1 MTASQARKAA
11 RALKRELNAWLTRE
25 LEQGLFTDTALE
37 AHILLRAIGAA
48 FSERKQKGTP
58 PVFTLELTPDWPEPE
73 RHWLEAGLSVKLSE
87 KSTAELFRIFEKA
100 AEGTNLSRKAIF
112 VGQVFESLVQ
122 VPRSSKTANLERP
135 DKETK
140 AAELISFTQVL
151 TPPAVVSYILEKSLG
166 KALEQL
172 PQERDKKLSALR
184 KLKVLEP
191 CVGTGNFYFTA
202 LEMLMPLYQELG
214 LSSAQA
220 FEETLRLNLF
230 AMEMDGRALTVLKLL
245 CAALAKDIT
254 GKPQLP
260 ALNCFL
266 ASDENLLG
274 SLAPQLPE
282 SIADNQFDI
291 VVANPPYLGRK
302 LLDRNL
308 KKLLKDLYP
317 GCHNELGHC
326 FLVRSLDWVKPGGRV
341 GFIMQSSILSLPSAA
356 SIRRDILK
364 HCCIEQV
371 VNLGSRVFPLLS
383 GEKADSAILI
393 LRKQEA
399 NDQTTISYFDLTRQE
414 EKGLFLDRLSKQEK
428 GAPLPFFKKQYDF
441 NKHEGF
447 TFNFK
452 RPRTAS
458 LLYATLP
465 RLSEKADI
473 KQGLAT
479 SDNERFVRYSWE
491 IENEEIGKS
500 YRYYIKGKGAR
511 RWYHPLE
518 DVVFWQDQG
527 HLVKEAVNSAYPYLK
542 GKVHW
547 VVKNEN
553 YYFQPGLTFS
563 FVNAQAL
570 AVRKMP
576 AGCIFD
582 VGGSAIFARDIEE
595 NLLLAY
601 LNSGLAMTF
610 AQDLNPTI
618 NFQVGDLKKIPV
630 PFFEGECKDT
640 LMDIAEQAVAISE
653 NLYHLESPYLLPRPG
668 TRLIDKESFANYRK
682 NHHLTQ
688 ERLIELDCRNDEL
701 ILKASATG
709 LSLSEHTELLSWLD
723 NFWRPET
730 AKIKEAAEYCLS
742 ELATAL
748 YLLMKALSGKIA
760 DLNEFIQLKEGTE
773 QLMTTTSLS
782 GGSPLLV
789 LDSIFFA
796 TALGVDLNTYLR
808 EKLNDKLRALY
819 LQQPPYFILPCSKNT
834 YLVPFLTFK
843 QVYLKQDCQNSK
855 ENLLPENWCREADEK
870 LQKLAAQ
877 LEDKEARARQLF
889 SLIQ

>member
-25 LEQGLFTDTALE
+25 LEQGPFDATALE
-37 AHILLRAIGAA
+37 AQILLRAVGTTV
-48 FSERKQKGTP
+48 SEKPKEVTP
-58 PVFTLELTPDWPEPE
+58 TDFALSQSLTLPPRERDW
-73 RHWLEAGLSVKLSE
+73 LKAGLAVKLGE
-87 KSTAELFRIFEKA
+87 KSIAELSRIFKTA
-100 AEGTNLSRKAIF
+100 AEGKSLSQKAIF
-112 VGQVFESLVQ
+112 VGLVFECLVQ
-122 VPRSSKTANLERP
+122 VPRSFETANLERP
-135 DKETK
+135 DKETE
-140 AAELISFTQVL
+140 AAELIHFTQVL
-151 TPPAVVSYILEKSLG
+151 TPQAVVSYILEMSLG
-166 KALEQL
+166 KAMEQL
-172 PQERDKKLSALR
+172 PKQGEERLSALR
-184 KLKVLEP
+184 RLKLLDP
-191 CVGTGNFYFTA
+191 CVGTGNFFFTA
-202 LEMLMPLYQELG
+202 LGLLMPLYQELG
-214 LSSAQA
+214 LSRAQA
-220 FEETLRLNLF
+220 FEECLSFNLY
-230 AMEMDGRALTVLKLL
+230 AMEMDARALTVLKLI
-245 CAALAKDIT
+245 CAALAEAIE
-254 GKPQLP
+254 GSPQLT

-266 ASDENLLG
+266 LSDENLLG
-274 SLAPQLPE
+274 ALSPQLPE
-282 SIADNQFDI
+282 AIADNKFDI

-326 FLVRSLDWVKPGGRV
+326 FLARSLNWVKRGGRL

-356 SIRRDILK
+356 PIRQEVLK
-364 HCCIEQV
+364 HCSIEQV
-371 VNLGSRVFPLLS
+371 VNLGARVFPLLS
-383 GEKADSAILI
+383 GEKADSAILL
-393 LRKQEA
+393 LRRQEA
-399 NDQTTISYFDLTRQE
+399 DEKTTISYFDLTRQE
-414 EKGLFLDRLSKQEK
+414 EKNSFLERLIKQEK
-428 GAPLPFFKKQYDF
+428 GAPLPFYKKQSDF
-441 NKHEGF
+441 NNHEGF

-465 RLSEKADI
+465 RLSEKAEL

-479 SDNERFVRYSWE
+479 SDNERFVRYTWE
-491 IENEEIGKS
+491 VESEEIDKS

-518 DVVFWQDQG
+518 DVVCWQDQG
-527 HLVKEAVNSAYPYLK
+527 QSVKEAVNSAYPYLK
-542 GKVHW
+542 GKIHW

-582 VGGSAIFARDIEE
+582 VGGSAIFARDMEE

-610 AQDLNPTI
+610 AQDINPTI

-630 PFFEGECKDT
+630 PIFAGECKDT

-653 NLYHLESPYLLPRPG
+653 NLYHLESPYLLPRQG

-688 ERLIELDCRNDEL
+688 ERLIELDCLNDEL
-701 ILKASATG
+701 IQKAAAAG

-748 YLLMKALSGKIA
+748 HLMIMEQPKKIV
-760 DLNEFIQLKEGTE
+760 DLNEHIQENSSTAQIILTAG
-773 QLMTTTSLS
+773 QP
-782 GGSPLLV
+782 GGAPRLL
-789 LDSIFFA
+789 LDDTFFS
-796 TALGVDLNTYLR
+796 TALGADLRTYLKD
-808 EKLNDKLRALY
+808 KLNDKLRALY
-819 LQQPPYFILPCSKNT
+819 LQQPPYFILPCQKNI

-843 QVYLKQDCQNSK
+843 GAYLKQDYQNCK
-855 ENLLPENWCREADEK
+855 LEFLPANWSQEAEEK

-877 LEDKEARARQLF
+877 MEDREARARQLF
-889 SLIQ
+889 TLL